1 MSYSIC
7 RIAKMKS
14 GGVTG
19 IQIHD
24 RREKDVSHTNKDIDW
39 SRTHENVTLIERQGT
54 FQRAVKER
62 IEGLDLKRAVR
73 KDATVMVQAMIT
85 SDKAFFDGMTKPE
98 QVEFLKKGYEFIKD
112 RYGEEN
118 VVSATIHMD
127 EKTPHVHVNF
137 VPVTEDGRLSAKDL
151 FGPKDL
157 RTLQDDFNRYCRENG
172 YDLERGDPESKA
184 KHLEVAEYKLET
196 KYQELKDK
204 EAELQKLEQVD
215 KSVSLE
221 AEKGKFTYSNKEVE
235 AIKEQNKAL
244 KLESYDKGRTIQDL
258 EKKVQELEKQL
269 SRAESDI
276 GKVNVALDR
285 LKDLE
290 NESEALKGFLEK
302 YPKVAKALELH
313 DKQIEQAYRL
323 GNGLHT
329 FKQEYNQAKAE
340 LRQNIEKS
348 FEAEKTTK
356 ELDKSLSKLSDLETK
371 VNVSQNRLKGLE
383 DELESLSGGFKNIL
397 KGNQRKEL
405 TEKIEAEKVSLQQSM
420 NDLKNTF
427 GVDPFEIDRKRREIM
442 AKQEELKR
450 QKLEA
455 QAKSDKL
462 EQVMR
467 SKVEG
472 YKYHKAVSDSLDKPL
487 KEISSR
493 RDNKASVSSQDK
505 KLFEVGKGDRTWITN
520 TMKEKHPQ
528 FLEKVQENWKQEDL
542 TKQVEKEAKEMA
554 KEQAQQARQARNMSR
569 GFE

>member
-1 MSYSIC
+1 
-7 RIAKMKS
+7 MKS
-14 GGVTG
+14 GDVTG

-62 IEGLDLKRAVR
+62 IDGLDLKRAVR

-184 KHLEVAEYKLET
+184 KHLKVAEYKLET
-196 KYQELKDK
+196 KYQELKEK
-204 EAELQKLEQVD
+204 ETELQKLEQVD

-221 AEKGKFTYSNKEVE
+221 AEKGKLMYSTQEVE

-269 SRAESDI
+269 SRAQNDI
-276 GKVNVALDR
+276 GKVNVALER

-348 FEAEKTTK
+348 FEAEKTVK
-356 ELDKSLSKLSDLETK
+356 ELNKSLFKLSDLEAK
-371 VNVSQNRLKGLE
+371 VNVSQDRLKGLE
-383 DELESLSGGFKNIL
+383 DELEQSKGIFKG
-397 KGNQRKEL
+397 KQRKEI
-405 TEKIEAEKVSLQQSM
+405 TEKIETEKVSLQQST

-427 GVDPFEIDRKRREIM
+427 GVDPFEIDRKRKEIM
-442 AKQEELKR
+442 AKQEKLR
-450 QKLEA
+450 HQKLEA
-455 QAKSDKL
+455 QAKSDQL
-462 EQVMR
+462 EKVMR

-487 KEISSR
+487 KEISNR

-505 KLFEVGKGDRTWITN
+505 KLFHINNGDRTWITN

-554 KEQAQQARQARNMSR
+554 KEAKQARGLSR
-569 GFE
+569 GGGMER

>member
-39 SRTHENVTLIERQGT
+39 SRTHENVTLIERQGA

-62 IEGLDLKRAVR
+62 IDGLDLKRAVR

-196 KYQELKDK
+196 KYQELKEK

-215 KSVSLE
+215 KSVSLD
-221 AEKGKFTYSNKEVE
+221 AEKGKLMYSTQEVE

-258 EKKVQELEKQL
+258 EKKVRELEKQL

-276 GKVNVALDR
+276 GKVNVALER

-348 FEAEKTTK
+348 FEAEKTVK
-356 ELDKSLSKLSDLETK
+356 ELDKSLYKLSDLETK
-371 VNVSQNRLKGLE
+371 VNASQDRLKGLE
-383 DELESLSGGFKNIL
+383 DELEQSKGVFKG
-397 KGNQRKEL
+397 KQRKEI
-405 TEKIEAEKVSLQQSM
+405 TKKIETEKVSLQQST

-427 GVDPFEIDRKRREIM
+427 GVDPFETDRKRKEIM
-442 AKQEELKR
+442 AKQEELR
-450 QKLEA
+450 HQKLEA
-455 QAKSDKL
+455 QAKSDQL
-462 EQVMR
+462 EKVMR

-505 KLFEVGKGDRTWITN
+505 KLFHVNNGDRTWITN

-554 KEQAQQARQARNMSR
+554 KEQAQQAKQARGISR
-569 GFE
+569 GGGLSR

>member
-7 RIAKMKS
+7 RIAKIKS

-62 IEGLDLKRAVR
+62 IDGLDLKRAVR

-184 KHLEVAEYKLET
+184 KHLEVAKYKLET
-196 KYQELKDK
+196 KYQELKEK

-215 KSVSLE
+215 KFVSLD
-221 AEKGKFTYSNKEVE
+221 AEKGKLMYSTQEVE

-269 SRAESDI
+269 SRAQNDI
-276 GKVNVALDR
+276 GKVNVALER

-329 FKQEYNQAKAE
+329 FKQEYNQTKAE

-348 FEAEKTTK
+348 FEAEKTVK
-356 ELDKSLSKLSDLETK
+356 ELDKSLYKLSDLETK
-371 VNVSQNRLKGLE
+371 VNVSQDRLKGLE
-383 DELESLSGGFKNIL
+383 DELEQSKGIFKG
-397 KGNQRKEL
+397 KQRKEI
-405 TEKIEAEKVSLQQSM
+405 TEKIETEKVSLHQST

-427 GVDPFEIDRKRREIM
+427 GVDPFEIDRKRKEIM
-442 AKQEELKR
+442 AKQEELR
-450 QKLEA
+450 HQKLEA
-455 QAKSDKL
+455 QAKSDQL
-462 EQVMR
+462 ENVMR

-493 RDNKASVSSQDK
+493 RDNKVSVSSQDK
-505 KLFEVGKGDRTWITN
+505 KLFHVNNGDRTWITN

-528 FLEKVQENWKQEDL
+528 FLEKVQENWKKEDL

-554 KEQAQQARQARNMSR
+554 KEAKQARGLSR
-569 GFE
+569 GRGMER